1 MAERFTP
8 QTPDLE
14 VVVQALPV
22 VLNISL
28 DKELYSTLS
37 LFNWGYKWV
46 LGTYCL
52 GGNPAMD

>member
-1 MAERFTP
+1 MAEQFTP

-22 VLNISL
+22 LLNISL

-37 LFNWGYKWV
+37 LFN
-46 LGTYCL
+46 
-52 GGNPAMD
+52 

>member
-22 VLNISL
+22 VFNISL
-28 DKELYSTLS
+28 DKELYSTRGI
-37 LFNWGYKWV
+37 NGYWGHTAW
-46 LGTYCL
+46 
-52 GGNPAMD
+52 GG